1 MRIVVTGGAGF
12 LGRHFCERILS
23 LGHEVLCLDNL
34 LTGRRE
40 NITAFEENPAF
51 RFVSQDVSAERISRE
66 KSMPLSTWHARPA
79 RLTIFDIPFRPWK
92 LGPLVRGTCWS
103 WPELIALAF
112 CSPAPRKFTAILKSI
127 RRRKITG
134 AMSTRSD
141 REACTTKPSAL
152 PKP

>member
-51 RFVSQDVSAERISRE
+51 RFVSQDVSAGAHIEG
-66 KSMPLSTWHARPA
+66 KVDAVVHMACPA
-79 RLTIFDIPFRPWK
+79 SLTIFDIPFRPWK

-127 RRRKITG
+127 RRR
-134 AMSTRSD
+134 S
-141 REACTTKPSAL
+141 
-152 PKP
+152 